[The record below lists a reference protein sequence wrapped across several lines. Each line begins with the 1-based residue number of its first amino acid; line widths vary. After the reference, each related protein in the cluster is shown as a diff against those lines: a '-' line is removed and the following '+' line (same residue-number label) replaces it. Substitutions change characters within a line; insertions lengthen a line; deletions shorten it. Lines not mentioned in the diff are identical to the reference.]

1 MVVSVIWAIVSD
13 TRSSLSHL
21 LTSSHIITMVSFTSQ
36 LSTLVLAA
44 SMALVMSAPAAQPGG
59 LLDGLFKDAPLLGP
73 LGGFGAGGLLAGLA
87 GYKAKDSILNT
98 INTIANVADAKIGLL
113 NLGAN
118 LVGTG
123 IDAVKEIRGEQP
135 AYPSHNSYN
144 YAPRYQGRYP
154 RYNAY
159 G

>member
-1 MVVSVIWAIVSD
+1 MGVSYG
-13 TRSSLSHL
+13 HL
-21 LTSSHIITMVSFTSQ
+21 YLIQEAAYHIPHNIIMVSPQ
-36 LSTLVLAA
+36 LSILVLAF
-44 SMALVMSAPAAQPGG
+44 SMALVMSAPSAQPGG

-113 NLGAN
+113 NFGAN

-123 IDAVKEIRGEQP
+123 IDAVKEIRGEQRP
-135 AYPSHNSYN
+135 SYPSHNSYN

-154 RYNAY
+154 PQYNAY
-159 G
+159 S

>member
-1 MVVSVIWAIVSD
+1 MGP
-13 TRSSLSHL
+13 HN
-21 LTSSHIITMVSFTSQ
+21 IIMVSSQ
-36 LSTLVLAA
+36 LSTIVMAA
-44 SMALVMSAPAAQPGG
+44 SSAQPGG

-113 NLGAN
+113 NFGAN

-123 IDAVKEIRGEQP
+123 IDAVKEIRGEQRP
-135 AYPSHNSYN
+135 SYPSHNSYN

-154 RYNAY
+154 PRYNAY

>member
-1 MVVSVIWAIVSD
+1 MSVSYG
-13 TRSSLSHL
+13 HL
-21 LTSSHIITMVSFTSQ
+21 YLIQEAAYLTSSPLNIIIMVSSTSQ
-36 LSTLVLAA
+36 LSTLVMAA
-44 SMALVMSAPAAQPGG
+44 SLALVMSAPAAQPGG

-123 IDAVKEIRGEQP
+123 IDAVKEIRGEP
-135 AYPSHNSYN
+135 SYPSHNNYN

-154 RYNAY
+154 RYNTY

>member
-1 MVVSVIWAIVSD
+1 MGSVLWAVES
-13 TRSSLSHL
+13 TAAYHTTQMYTSLAAV
-21 LTSSHIITMVSFTSQ
+21 IIASTM
-36 LSTLVLAA
+36 VLAA
-44 SMALVMSAPAAQPGG
+44 PAPEPGSFLDTIFKKDPG
-59 LLDGLFKDAPLLGP
+59 LLG
-73 LGGFGAGGLLAGLA
+73 LGGFGAGGLLAAAL
-87 GYKAKDSILNT
+87 GYKTKDSILNT

-123 IDAVKEIRGEQP
+123 IDAVKEIRGEP
-135 AYPSHNSYN
+135 SYPSHNSYN

-154 RYNAY
+154 PRYNAY

>member
-1 MVVSVIWAIVSD
+1 MSVSYGQLYLIQVAAYHTPHNKITIMV
-13 TRSSLSHL
+13 SSL
-21 LTSSHIITMVSFTSQ
+21 LTTI
-36 LSTLVLAA
+36 VLAV
-44 SMALVMSAPAAQPGG
+44 SMALVMSAPSAQPGG

-87 GYKAKDSILNT
+87 GYKTKDSILNT

-123 IDAVKEIRGEQP
+123 IDAVKEIRGEP
-135 AYPSHNSYN
+135 SYPSHNSYN

-154 RYNAY
+154 PRYNAY